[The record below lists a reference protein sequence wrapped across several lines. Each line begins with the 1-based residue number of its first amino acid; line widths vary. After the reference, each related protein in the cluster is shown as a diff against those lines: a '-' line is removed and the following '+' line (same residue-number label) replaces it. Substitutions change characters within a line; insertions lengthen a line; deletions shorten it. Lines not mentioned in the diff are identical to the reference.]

1 MLFVVLVM
9 LAAFDRERTIVVLVI
24 YLSAVFTDE
33 GDVFLIV
40 IANLVEGAGR
50 RYEQSKVMLVRRQL
64 EGSLC

>member
-1 MLFVVLVM
+1 MLFVVLVT